1 MRGRLI
7 LVLGVG
13 WGGQWGACPSWLVT
27 ANKNK
32 NLFAIYLQLTFVLC
46 PSLLLTPLSFSVI
59 NIDSNGSKGKE
70 GEGEEI
76 GVGWTGRWQAFR
88 VVACLFVF
96 VLNALNWTGLALA
109 KYPLVFPPP
118 FFALYTIFFLSIF
131 GVAVREGEGEN
142 LSWLKYIVTRSFIE
156 GLFNECLC
164 FDSIVEQRK
173 LRMCRKLSVCK
184 CVCGL
189 MLSAA
194 SALLCQGVRN

>member
-13 WGGQWGACPSWLVT
+13 WGGQWGRVLRGLWLQIKTKTYLPFICSWHSFSVPLPSS
-27 ANKNK
+27 
-32 NLFAIYLQLTFVLC
+32 
-46 PSLLLTPLSFSVI
+46 PPLSFSVI

-118 FFALYTIFFLSIF
+118 FLALYTIFFLSIF
-131 GVAVREGEGEN
+131 GVAVREGLGG
-142 LSWLKYIVTRSFIE
+142 KFVV
-156 GLFNECLC
+156 
-164 FDSIVEQRK
+164 VEIYCNPK
-173 LRMCRKLSVCK
+173 LYWRTF
-184 CVCGL
+184 
-189 MLSAA
+189 
-194 SALLCQGVRN
+194 